1 MRNYRYIY
9 HDTISSPITPSG
21 ITDLAEISDTS
32 VESSHTNVI
41 QSLDK
46 QKICKF
52 LMKHCP
58 RLIMEDVIRNEAFIE
73 CLSCSADNITNYKK
87 QKETYQDKA
96 KRQKPTTEL
105 SKKMKK

>member
-1 MRNYRYIY
+1 MTFSSPLTSSGIP
-9 HDTISSPITPSG
+9 DLAKISS
-21 ITDLAEISDTS
+21 TS
-32 VESSHTNVI
+32 VESSQKNVI

-58 RLIMEDVIRNEAFIE
+58 RLITENVMCNEAFIE
-73 CLSCSADNITNYKK
+73 SLSCLVDNIMSYKK
-87 QKETYQDKA
+87 QKEIYQNKA

-105 SKKMKK
+105 SKNEISR